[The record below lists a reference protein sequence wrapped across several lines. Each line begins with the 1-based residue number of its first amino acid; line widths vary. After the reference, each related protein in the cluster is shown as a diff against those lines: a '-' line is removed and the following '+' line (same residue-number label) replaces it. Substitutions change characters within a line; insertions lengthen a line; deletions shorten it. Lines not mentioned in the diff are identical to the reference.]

1 MIPLVMSPISV
12 LLTLF
17 AYLAV
22 LFALAYFSGRHA
34 DNAGFFIGNRRTT
47 WYMATLAMIGAA
59 MSGVTFI
66 SVPGS
71 VAADSF
77 SYMQMT
83 VGFTIGQMI
92 VAFVLVPVF
101 YRHGVVSLYQYLNDR
116 FGITAHR
123 TGAWCFFISKAIGAS
138 LKIYVVCAVMQI
150 LVFDH
155 FGLPFIAN
163 IVFTML
169 LVWLYT
175 RWGGVRSLIPTDTL
189 QSICLVAAIV
199 VCIWCICDSMGL
211 SFSQA
216 CDAVAASPYS
226 QMWFFDDHSSTRY
239 FWKMVAGGALCLVA
253 MTGLDQDMMQR
264 NLSCRTM
271 RDSQINIVLT
281 AICQIVVILL
291 FLALGALIYLYMSYA
306 GLPQPAK
313 GDQAFA
319 MVAVQGGLPTIAG
332 IMFVVG
338 LVSCTYS
345 AAGSALTALTTS
357 FTLDIMRAD
366 RSDERRLERLRKR
379 THVAMAVVM
388 TTAILVFEHFG
399 NDSIINLVFK
409 IAGYTYGPILGL
421 FVFGLATRR
430 NIRQRFVPL
439 IAVAAPVASYALQ
452 WWAAERWNY
461 GIGFELLGYNALFC
475 IFGLFLIS
483 SPQSGKTAQGRKGT
497 TVGPTTAAGV
507 DYAGQD
513 HTTKQKL

>member
-1 MIPLVMSPISV
+1 MSPIAV

-22 LFALAYFSGRHA
+22 LFTLAYISGRHA

-116 FGITAHR
+116 FGITTHR
-123 TGAWCFFISKAIGAS
+123 TGAWCFFVSKIIGSS
-138 LKIYVVCAVMQI
+138 LKIYVVCAVMQL

-155 FGLPFIAN
+155 FNLPFIAN
-163 IVFTML
+163 IIFTML

-189 QSICLVAAIV
+189 QSISLVAAIV
-199 VCIWCICDSMGL
+199 VCIWCVCGRMDL
-211 SFSQA
+211 SFTEA
-216 CDAVAASPYS
+216 CHAVAASPYS
-226 QMWFFDDHSSTRY
+226 RMWFFDDPASARY

-264 NLSCRTM
+264 NLSCATP
-271 RDSQINIVLT
+271 RDSQKNIVLT
-281 AICQIVVILL
+281 AVSQIFVIFL
-291 FLALGALIYLYMSYA
+291 FLVLGVLLYLYMERSGMA
-306 GLPQPAK
+306 APAK
-313 GDQAFA
+313 SDQVFSL
-319 MVAVQGGLPTIAG
+319 VAVEGGLPLIVG
-332 IMFVVG
+332 ILFVVG
-338 LVSCTYS
+338 LISSTYS

-357 FTLDIMRAD
+357 FTVDMLEGTKRYGDARLTRI
-366 RSDERRLERLRKR
+366 RRGV
-379 THVAMAVVM
+379 HVAMALGMAGV
-388 TTAILVFEHFG
+388 ILAFEYWAD
-399 NDSIINLVFK
+399 DSVINLVYK
-409 IAGYTYGPILGL
+409 VASYTYGPILGM
-421 FVFGLATRR
+421 FAFGMFTRLKVR
-430 NIRQRFVPL
+430 DRWMPL
-439 IAVAAPVASYALQ
+439 VALAAPALSALVQ
-452 WWAAERWNY
+452 WWALKTWDY
-461 GIGFELLGYNALFC
+461 QIGFELLIYNAAFTMIGML
-475 IFGLFLIS
+475 LLV
-483 SPQSGKTAQGRKGT
+483 KRHEK
-497 TVGPTTAAGV
+497 
-507 DYAGQD
+507 
-513 HTTKQKL
+513 